1 MQGLKYAPPPAKYP
15 FLRKMIAKKIVLL
28 WEY

>member
-1 MQGLKYAPPPAKYP
+1 MRGLKYAPPPAKYP
-15 FLRKMIAKKIVLL
+15 FLRKVIAEKIVLL